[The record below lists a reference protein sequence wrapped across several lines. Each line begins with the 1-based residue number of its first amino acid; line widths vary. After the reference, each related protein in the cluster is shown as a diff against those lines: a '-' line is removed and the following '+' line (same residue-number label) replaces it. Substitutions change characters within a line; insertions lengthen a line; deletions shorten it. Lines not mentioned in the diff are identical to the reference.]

1 LSPHSFSVTTPAC
14 GAELG
19 TKEEELD
26 MVEER
31 SSDTISNLRE
41 GLVRRIQQDAVGSLY
56 IDASEAVQ
64 ITSQQ
69 PYNKSISSYL

>member
-26 MVEER
+26 MVEEIG
-31 SSDTISNLRE
+31 SDTISNYRE
-41 GLVRRIQQDAVGSLY
+41 RLIRRIQLDVVGLLY
-56 IDASEAVQ
+56 IVAFRRRTDYNRF
-64 ITSQQ
+64 TSQQ
-69 PYNKSISSYL
+69 T